1 MSSPSQTS
9 VFEKVKARL
18 RGIVTS
24 QSYLHYVLILH
35 AIIFFF
41 ISLISDLETML
52 PNFDQWKYVDP
63 IVSQMQKAIE
73 NGHGQEVAFALL
85 EYPHDPSDYES
96 SHYKLKQL
104 LEDISKGCVSD
115 EWVKS
120 NQRAYKLEP
129 STTKP

>member
-1 MSSPSQTS
+1 MSTPSQTS

-18 RGIVTS
+18 RDIVTS
-24 QSYLHYVLILH
+24 QSYLHYVLILY

-41 ISLISDLETML
+41 ISLISDLEWTL
-52 PNFDQWKYVDP
+52 PQFDQWKYVDP
-63 IVSQMQKAIE
+63 IVTQMQKGIE

-85 EYPHDPSDYES
+85 EYPHDPSDYLE

-120 NQRAYKLEP
+120 NQKKYKLEP
-129 STTKP
+129 SGKEP